1 MMAEERPAE
10 IEALEERIDALED
23 EGRYDEAI
31 AALAQLRSLTG
42 DDERW
47 HVAWMHVRA
56 GRRAQADALWAAL
69 ERESPGD
76 PTPSFLAGSAHAEAG
91 EPEAAAQRFE
101 RALQLALTRG
111 TDGETL
117 RRIMD
122 ARGEALR
129 ASGLPAGPV
138 DEAARRAL
146 ARAAAQGTDLPVATP
161 FLPAG
166 EFAAAVA
173 AWPEFAADWAD
184 DGHAAYALE
193 LDRRMRAVAP
203 GAPRRPVVV
212 PLTVADITRRADA
225 LGLPA
230 DAAEARARAAYDAA
244 QEGRGLPWPPGRN
257 DPCWC
262 GSGSKYKRCCGR

>member
-1 MMAEERPAE
+1 MADRAPAE
-10 IEALEERIDALED
+10 IAALEERIDALETQ
-23 EGRYDEAI
+23 GRYDEAI
-31 AALAQLRSLTG
+31 AALAELRELTG
-42 DDERW
+42 DDDRW

-56 GRRAQADALWAAL
+56 GRRGEADALWAAL

-91 EPEAAAQRFE
+91 EPETAAQRFE
-101 RALQLALTRG
+101 RALELALTRG
-111 TDGETL
+111 TDGATL
-117 RRIMD
+117 RRIME

-129 ASGLPAGPV
+129 AAGLPVGPI
-138 DEAARRAL
+138 DEAARRSL

-161 FLPAG
+161 FLPVA
-166 EFAAAVA
+166 EFAAALA
-173 AWPEFAADWAD
+173 AWPAFAEDWAA

-203 GAPRRPVVV
+203 AAPRRPVVV
-212 PLTVADITRRADA
+212 PLTVAEITGRAEA

-244 QEGRGLPWPPGRN
+244 QEGRSLPWPPGRN

-262 GSGSKYKRCCGR
+262 GSGVKYKRCCGR